1 MAFQDS
7 ALRKAF
13 PNGLQGEIVRGASGT
28 GVVAVQYAL
37 GRLGHLHDLC
47 DGKFGGNT
55 ETALKVYQRAVGL
68 PVTGKVDAALLTKLD
83 SVVARLDLRTPA
95 MKAADPLAYLSD
107 FRSLQM
113 PEIRIVGTREIY
125 NWSSPE
131 IQVAYGKW
139 VGSYWEVLKQNRV
152 EADCKGMALFL
163 MDQFRKQILQDRFI
177 SLTHPVRRGAVEK
190 PWIVA
195 TRDKTRGFFNRSD
208 SGTPANRAG
217 YEAVK
222 VVEKLDPQHSMLY
235 GVAVHYPEVSAH
247 HVARAC
253 TRVWDWSSASHNG
266 GDTSKPEVPVNQLQ
280 PGHLIFIDHSGNGS
294 FDHTVNVIKV
304 ERDSG
309 NRTRKLVMAVGSFDD
324 IRDNSSDTEPT
335 NLGLINTYAEEVTVE
350 LDSNGRISSS
360 TVTWSSEPD
369 YIVKTRYSAR
379 TTLME
384 QKAGGKLFIGRWA

>member
-1 MAFQDS
+1 MAFQDV

-13 PNGLQGEIVRGASGT
+13 PNGLQGELARGASGT

-55 ETALKVYQRAVGL
+55 ENAVKAYQSAIGL
-68 PVTGKVDAALLTKLD
+68 PVTGKMDAALLTRLD
-83 SVVARLDLRTPA
+83 AVVARLDLRTPA
-95 MKAADPLAYLSD
+95 MKAADPLLYLSD
-107 FRSLQM
+107 FRSLRM

-125 NWSSPE
+125 NWASPE
-131 IQVAYGKW
+131 IHVAYGNW
-139 VGSYWEVLKQNRV
+139 VGHYWEVIKQNRV

-163 MDQFRKQILQDRFI
+163 MDQFRKQIKQDRFI
-177 SLTHPVRRGAVEK
+177 TLPHPVLRSAPEK
-190 PWIVA
+190 NWIVA
-195 TRDKTRGFFNRSD
+195 TRDKTRGFFSRSD
-208 SGTPANRAG
+208 TGASAARAG
-217 YEAVK
+217 YETVK
-222 VVEKLDPQHSMLY
+222 AVEKLDPQQSMLS

-247 HVARAC
+247 QVARAC
-253 TRVWDWSSASHNG
+253 ARVWDWNPAFSNG

-304 ERDSG
+304 ERDST
-309 NRTRKLVMAVGSFDD
+309 NRTRKIVMAVGSFDD
-324 IRDNSSDTEPT
+324 VRDNSSDTEPT
-335 NLGLINTYAEEVTVE
+335 LLSLINNYAEEVTVE
-350 LDSNGRISSS
+350 LDTNGHISNSVVS
-360 TVTWSSEPD
+360 WSSEPD

-384 QKAGGKLFIGRWA
+384 QKAGGKLIIGRWA